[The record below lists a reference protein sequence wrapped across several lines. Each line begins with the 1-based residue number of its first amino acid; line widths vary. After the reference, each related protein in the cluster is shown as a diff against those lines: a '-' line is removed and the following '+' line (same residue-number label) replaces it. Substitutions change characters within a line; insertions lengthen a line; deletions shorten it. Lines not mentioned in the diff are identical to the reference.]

1 MNFNI
6 EIDFIWLHQN
16 FFSFLPQWAKTNGR
30 FNAENYDYNC
40 TWRLVLG
47 TPLGTDDFC
56 IREDIDDEYYIGGMN
71 HREIANL
78 SIKRIHE
85 FTKTWLMPIGRAITA
100 ADFTNT
106 LQGYALNVRHL
117 YESRIDVS
125 KRVLLS
131 TIRFMDI
138 ADQTLDKYVM
148 EDPHIQL
155 FHDAFEVYF
164 PGQGTRELFENFVA
178 CALSRTAQAF
188 KNADRNGDKYAI
200 ISRKMQLVTE
210 YATTMTAPPP
220 P

>member
-16 FFSFLPQWAKTNGR
+16 FFSFLPQWAKTTGR
-30 FNAENYDYNC
+30 FNVENYDYNC

-56 IREDIDDEYYIGGMN
+56 IREDIDDEYYIAGKN

-78 SIKRIHE
+78 SIERIHE

-106 LQGYALNVRHL
+106 LQGHALDVRHL
-117 YESRIDVS
+117 YESRIGVH
-125 KRVLLS
+125 KRILLS
-131 TIRFMDI
+131 TIRFMQLGD
-138 ADQTLDKYVM
+138 DDSTLDKSVM
-148 EDPHIQL
+148 EDPHIQT
-155 FHDAFEVYF
+155 FHDAFEVFF
-164 PGQGTRELFENFVA
+164 PGEGKRELFENFAA

-188 KNADRNGDKYAI
+188 KNADKQGEKYAI
-200 ISRKMQLVTE
+200 IRRKMQLVLE
-210 YATTMTAPPP
+210 YATIMTA
-220 P
+220 